1 MTASA
6 RPLHDTNHCA
16 TFAFL
21 TIGQPAYTEQQRM
34 LGAGRN
40 APADTTSVFRFSRC
54 ALRLCKDQQKV
65 ALMDLSDLLA
75 PDRIRCL
82 CDAKS
87 KKRTLQTVAELLGE
101 SLRASALEQVAA
113 ATDNPDADTSKR
125 STVRLTKK
133 ILKTWDK
140 GEDEPEVLTDMGILD
155 ALISRERLGST
166 GLGHGV
172 GLPHSRLC
180 AIDEPVAAFVSLESG
195 IDYDAAD
202 SVPVDLVLGLLV
214 PEHCNDEHL
223 KILANLA
230 KRFNEPAFR
239 DKLREFTH
247 PQTLFDYIS
256 EQPPVI

>member
-1 MTASA
+1 MPEARHGASA
-6 RPLHDTNHCA
+6 DTARVC
-16 TFAFL
+16 
-21 TIGQPAYTEQQRM
+21 
-34 LGAGRN
+34 
-40 APADTTSVFRFSRC
+40 RFSLC
-54 ALRLCKDQQKV
+54 ALRLCKGQRKV

-101 SLRASALEQVAA
+101 SLRASAREEFAA
-113 ATDNPDADTSKR
+113 ATDSADEEISKR

-133 ILKTWDK
+133 ILKSWDK

-230 KRFNEPAFR
+230 KRFNNPAFR
-239 DKLREFTH
+239 NELREFTH
-247 PQTLFDYIS
+247 PQTLFDYIA